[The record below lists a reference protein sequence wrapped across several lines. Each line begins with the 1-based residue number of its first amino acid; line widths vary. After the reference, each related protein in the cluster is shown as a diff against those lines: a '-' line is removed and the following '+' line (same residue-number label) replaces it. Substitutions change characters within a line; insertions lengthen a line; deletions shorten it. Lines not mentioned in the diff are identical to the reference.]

1 MHPITWRKSRLRL
14 KTYKSHPRSV
24 VGATSTELLGLSSIF
39 LYLTPWMMDCAQLYI
54 SHHPTRRDKTV
65 ASSRRVWWCEF
76 ATRGAKL
83 AVVVWLYLCRQ
94 MCFVAGHTEDL
105 SRDFYLVTNDVASLL
120 RLWSSLMLEQNDLPA
135 VYWHLPSS
143 MRNWVYETVG
153 CPSVRPSVR
162 PSVSPI
168 FRLQQWRPA
177 DLLSAPQAGD
187 IDRQRRAP
195 EAQQQMRA
203 VSCWQ
208 PSCLGWTQTF
218 YVIEIK
224 LFPVSIHC
232 KSHRCKTAN
241 MTKLCASSAC
251 WY

>member
-1 MHPITWRKSRLRL
+1 
-14 KTYKSHPRSV
+14 
-24 VGATSTELLGLSSIF
+24 
-39 LYLTPWMMDCAQLYI
+39 MMDCAQLYI

-105 SRDFYLVTNDVASLL
+105 SRDISIWLLMTLHPCLDYEVVSCWNRTTSLL
-120 RLWSSLMLEQNDLPA
+120 FIDTYRL
-135 VYWHLPSS
+135 VCGTGS
-143 MRNWVYETVG
+143 MKRSG
-153 CPSVRPSVR
+153 VRPSVR

-195 EAQQQMRA
+195 GAQQQMRA

-218 YVIEIK
+218 YVIQIK

-241 MTKLCASSAC
+241 MTTLCASSAC

>member
-1 MHPITWRKSRLRL
+1 
-14 KTYKSHPRSV
+14 
-24 VGATSTELLGLSSIF
+24 
-39 LYLTPWMMDCAQLYI
+39 MMDCAQLYI

-76 ATRGAKL
+76 ATRSAKL

-153 CPSVRPSVR
+153 CPSVCPSLCLSHLSTAAVASGR
-162 PSVSPI
+162 
-168 FRLQQWRPA
+168 FAERPA
-177 DLLSAPQAGD
+177 GRRYWSTEAGAGRSAANAGSVMLTAELSRLNTD
-187 IDRQRRAP
+187 FLRNRNKI
-195 EAQQQMRA
+195 
-203 VSCWQ
+203 VS
-208 PSCLGWTQTF
+208 SF
-218 YVIEIK
+218 YS
-224 LFPVSIHC
+224 L
-232 KSHRCKTAN
+232 
-241 MTKLCASSAC
+241 
-251 WY
+251 